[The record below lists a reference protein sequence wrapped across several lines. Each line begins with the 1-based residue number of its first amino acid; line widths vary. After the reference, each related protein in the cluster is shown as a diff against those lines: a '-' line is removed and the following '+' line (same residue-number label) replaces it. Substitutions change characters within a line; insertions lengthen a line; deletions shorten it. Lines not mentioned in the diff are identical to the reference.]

1 MLASKMVQLS
11 DFALFVEQSPLF
23 PRGGLAEP
31 IPPIPDF
38 DLEMPR
44 LYKRP
49 SAPPLRRA
57 SRAIQKL
64 LALAGP
70 AYRSG
75 DSGQFGKTYGALS
88 SEFRADLQW
97 ILSCWDYLLSTQGC
111 RFLARNSQEKLYSRG
126 DYRLFGRNDFEGL
139 VYRSFR
145 ECLVSF
151 ASQPKAMGFERFL
164 RDTLWTR
171 ISDGYRRLEQPAD
184 PNQRRLTAYS
194 YLRCAPYQFLNR
206 YHHERVYR
214 VIRRLPFPL
223 RQTVELYHLSFYREE
238 AASNQAGLTPLEF
251 RRKRWSALKAIA
263 RKDYL
268 SFRLLRQIERY

>member
-1 MLASKMVQLS
+1 MVQLS
-11 DFALFVEQSPLF
+11 DFALFVEQAPPL

-31 IPPIPDF
+31 IPPIPGL

-44 LYKRP
+44 LTKRP
-49 SAPPLRRA
+49 SPPPLRRPGRPA
-57 SRAIQKL
+57 RKL

-70 AYRSG
+70 AWRGG
-75 DSGQFGKTYGALS
+75 DSGQFGKIYGTLS

-97 ILSCWDYLLSTQGC
+97 ALSCWEYLLSTQGC

-126 DYRLFGRNDFEGL
+126 DYRLFTRNDFESL

-151 ASQPKAMGFERFL
+151 ASQPQPVRFERFL
-164 RDTLWTR
+164 RDTLWPR
-171 ISDGYRRLEQPAD
+171 LCDAYRRLEQPAD
-184 PNQRRLTAYS
+184 PNQRSLTAYS

-206 YHHERVYR
+206 YHHERVTR
-214 VIRRLPFPL
+214 VIGRLPSPL
-223 RQTVELYHLSFYREE
+223 RQAVELYHLCFYREE
-238 AASNQAGLTPLEF
+238 AACGETGLTLLEF
-251 RRKRWSALKAIA
+251 KRRRWSALKRIA
-263 RKDYL
+263 KKDFL

>member
-1 MLASKMVQLS
+1 MVQLS
-11 DFALFVEQSPLF
+11 DFALFLEQSPLF

-38 DLEMPR
+38 SQEMPR

-49 SAPPLRRA
+49 SPPPLRRA
-57 SRAIQKL
+57 SRATRKL

-70 AYRSG
+70 VYRNN
-75 DSGQFGKTYGALS
+75 DSGQFGKIYGSLS
-88 SEFRADLQW
+88 AEFRADLQW
-97 ILSCWDYLLSTQGC
+97 ALSCWDYLLSTQGC
-111 RFLARNSQEKLYSRG
+111 RFLARDSQEKLYCRG
-126 DYRLFGRNDFEGL
+126 DYRLFTRNDFEGL

-151 ASQPKAMGFERFL
+151 SSRTQAMGFERFL

-171 ISDGYRRLEQPAD
+171 VSDSYRRLEEPTD
-184 PNQRRLTAYS
+184 RNQRKLTAYS
-194 YLRCAPYQFLNR
+194 YLRCAPYQFLNH

-214 VIRRLPFPL
+214 VVRCLPFPL

-238 AASNQAGLTPLEF
+238 AACDQAGLTPPEF
-251 RRKRWSALKAIA
+251 RRKRWLALKAIA

>member
-1 MLASKMVQLS
+1 MVQLS
-11 DFALFVEQSPLF
+11 DFALFLEQSAPF
-23 PRGGLAEP
+23 PHGGLAEA

-44 LYKRP
+44 VYKQP
-49 SAPPLRRA
+49 SPPPLRRA
-57 SRAIQKL
+57 GRSARKL

-70 AYRSG
+70 AYRNN
-75 DSGQFGKTYGALS
+75 DSGQFGKIYGALS
-88 SEFRADLQW
+88 AEFRADLQW
-97 ILSCWDYLLSTQGC
+97 TLSCWDYLLSTQGC
-111 RFLARNSQEKLYSRG
+111 RFLARNSQEKLYCRG
-126 DYRLFGRNDFEGL
+126 DYRLFTRNDFEGL

-151 ASQPKAMGFERFL
+151 ASQPQTTGFERFL

-171 ISDGYRRLEQPAD
+171 LSDSYRRLEEPAD
-184 PNQRRLTAYS
+184 PNQRKLTAYS

-206 YHHERVYR
+206 YHHERVTR
-214 VIRRLPFPL
+214 VVRRLPLPL

-238 AASNQAGLTPLEF
+238 AACNQAGLTAPEF
-251 RRKRWSALKAIA
+251 RRKRWTALKAIA
-263 RKDYL
+263 GKDYL

>member
-1 MLASKMVQLS
+1 MVQLS
-11 DFALFVEQSPLF
+11 DFALFLEQSAPF
-23 PRGGLAEP
+23 PHGGLAEA

-44 LYKRP
+44 VYKQP
-49 SAPPLRRA
+49 SPPPLRRA
-57 SRAIQKL
+57 GRSARKL

-70 AYRSG
+70 AYRNN
-75 DSGQFGKTYGALS
+75 DSGQFGKIYGALS
-88 SEFRADLQW
+88 AEFRADLQW
-97 ILSCWDYLLSTQGC
+97 TLSCWDYLLSTQGC
-111 RFLARNSQEKLYSRG
+111 RFLARDSQEKLYCRG
-126 DYRLFGRNDFEGL
+126 DYRLFTRNDFEGL

-151 ASQPKAMGFERFL
+151 ASQPQITGFERFL

-171 ISDGYRRLEQPAD
+171 LSDSYRRLEEPAD
-184 PNQRRLTAYS
+184 PNQRKLTAYS

-206 YHHERVYR
+206 YHHERVYKTVR
-214 VIRRLPFPL
+214 KLPSLL

-238 AASNQAGLTPLEF
+238 AASNQAGLTSLEF
-251 RRKRWSALKAIA
+251 RRKRWSALKVIA